1 MFILNSL
8 TEKSLLQPNLPDIA
22 ISPIRRDVRKLRTR
36 RQLMHAALSLVGR
49 GRGFTSLSLREVTRE
64 IGVVPASFYRHFKDM
79 DDLGLALVEEGGVTL
94 RRLLREA
101 RRGKFKP
108 KDILR
113 DSVLIYKRYL
123 EQNKL
128 MFAFIVGERSG
139 GSPVIRKAIRL
150 EEEHFVHEMAQDL
163 RDLGTVPGLSSQ
175 TLELICSLVVT
186 TMLNAANDILDLPTD
201 QKQSEQ
207 ELVDHFV
214 AQLRLIFL
222 GARLWREP

>member
-8 TEKSLLQPNLPDIA
+8 TEKSNLQPNLPDIA
-22 ISPIRRDVRKLRTR
+22 VVPIRRDVRKLRTR
-36 RQLMHAALSLVGR
+36 QQLMHAALSLVGR
-49 GRGFTSLSLREVTRE
+49 GRGFTSLSLREITRE

-101 RRGKFKP
+101 RRGGFKP
-108 KDILR
+108 KDMLR

-123 EQNKL
+123 EHNKL

-139 GSPVIRKAIRL
+139 GSPVIRRAIRL

-163 RDLGTVPGLSSQ
+163 RELGTVPSTSSQ
-175 TLELICSLVVT
+175 TLELICSLVVS
-186 TMLNAANDILDLPTD
+186 TMLNAANDILDLPAN
-201 QKQSEQ
+201 QKQTEQ
-207 ELVDHFV
+207 ELVEHFV
-214 AQLRLIFL
+214 QQLRLIFL